1 MRSESGVSWLDAAV
15 SKANVPQTVDTET
28 AIEIHLRITGE
39 ELSDE
44 TYRRFPVRY
53 RLIGRERRYTVD
65 DVVAYAKQ
73 RFEQAPVRRS
83 GASIIRRR
91 PQTEARHR
99 EAPPPLPPHSAQRQA
114 PQQPQQVHRSTS
126 DEGPARDAE
135 ASAVSPTR

>member
-1 MRSESGVSWLDAAV
+1 MRSETGVSWLDAAV

-44 TYRRFPVRY
+44 TYRRFPVTY

-65 DVVAYAKQ
+65 DVVAYAKH

-83 GASIIRRR
+83 GASVTRRR

-99 EAPPPLPPHSAQRQA
+99 EASPPLTSHSAQRQA
-114 PQQPQQVHRSTS
+114 TPQPQPAHRSTS
-126 DEGPARDAE
+126 DESSARDAE
-135 ASAVSPTR
+135 ASAIPPTR